1 MLSMAWGRCH
11 SISELGSVWETNFQ
25 TLPCCFGFKVR
36 LLMNFCQKATKRAK
50 LLLKL
55 SSGCRMVGAH
65 QQWPS
70 NYGIHASVHFSQ
82 SLDLPCILP
91 TGQKR
96 VKKFYLQIMPIM
108 QKWPSKNM
116 LDDVSCKFKLF
127 ENCWISNYDQNGVFD
142 NNLTDFEVTYLIS
155 EDAVK

>member
-50 LLLKL
+50 LLLLSVKL
-55 SSGCRMVGAH
+55 SVRCRMRYAH
-65 QQWPS
+65 QQWPAYPS

-82 SLDLPCILP
+82 SLDP
-91 TGQKR
+91 
-96 VKKFYLQIMPIM
+96 KKYLQIVPIM
-108 QKWPSKNM
+108 QKWPKLKNT
-116 LDDVSCKFKLF
+116 LDVVSSKFKLKNPEKLAPF
-127 ENCWISNYDQNGVFD
+127 LDFWSNSVEKRN
-142 NNLTDFEVTYLIS
+142 TCAS
-155 EDAVK
+155 SR